1 MVLDNFIVDAPI
13 VWDRV
18 GKKIFE
24 NPHVKQGRKM
34 RVQITNAGMV
44 EDLSGYALAL
54 GWKHTVSGV
63 DGLDVFED
71 GSEANVGIFEMA
83 YTENLMTN
91 LGNLK
96 ASLVLTSVEDMVVA
110 ESNDFYVKVD
120 NSPFGADAEQGVGSY
135 TRLAEILLNEESRIV
150 AEVARVS
157 AEETRV
163 TDFNALVDSE
173 IIAQNVATKFQA
185 KEAEYLPRLVS
196 NEQQLADIELNKA
209 DLADLPSSAYVFKG
223 STTFALLPATLNALG
238 DVYYVT
244 DGTPQNYAWTGT
256 AWTPI
261 GNGALADKSITNGK
275 IADKTITKIKLNPTA
290 ISKYPFQPNANF
302 DLVKSNVHYD
312 AYELNNAL
320 LDIELYGADLDE
332 DYYINS
338 LYSGYITS
346 LSGNRTYVGVKRRSD
361 DVTVCQYAQAVLHTA
376 DSAVVFM
383 LSALNGS
390 GITGK
395 ATVNFSKIGLM
406 GTIGDIQTHNYAP
419 NFDSLGLSKECIK
432 NGNTK
437 TALDTKLSNVSYA
450 QVTSKPVDALSI
462 VAPSVVHGVVGHNTN
477 INLDNVLLNG
487 DYYNAERFILTSCG
501 TVEGEH
507 ERIPTVAGEVRN
519 QFRYYLGDTL
529 YKSKDLTFKTVA
541 DTAGS
546 GTTKKIIIIG
556 DSTTDSGVPSAELLN
571 LFDTDVMNVE
581 LLGTRGTAPALHEG
595 RSGWTTTDYLTVT
608 ESNGSTNAFYNPGTS
623 AFDFSY
629 YMTQQ
634 GYAGVDAVII
644 NLGINDRNESIP
656 EATVVA
662 NYTTMINSIKAYNP
676 NIKIIVALTNTCS
689 RWPNQWGYTGGTGRK
704 NGILVMIK
712 ALLTAFENREN
723 ENIFIAPV
731 HMYLN
736 PFWDMQY
743 AEMALS
749 SRNTKTFFYGVDNSH
764 PSTVGYNKVADC
776 YYNVLKYIASL
787 G

>member
-1 MVLDNFIVDAPI
+1 MVLENFLIDVD
-13 VWDRV
+13 VLWDRA
-18 GKKIFE
+18 GKELYEKPE
-24 NPHVKQGRKM
+24 ARAGRKM
-34 RVQITNAGMV
+34 RVRVTNKGLV
-44 EDLSGYALAL
+44 EDLTGYTLNL
-54 GWKHTVSGV
+54 GWKSTIDKTKFGLDAFTAVDITKGIFEIAYTSGMLTNIGTLVGTLQLVPTSGTPIESNNFMITVKRSGV
-63 DGLDVFED
+63 DVEAIQ
-71 GSEANVGIFEMA
+71 SENSFTALTKALLQVQ
-83 YTENLMTN
+83 NLESTYAHE
-91 LGNLK
+91 LL
-96 ASLVLTSVEDMVVA
+96 SV
-110 ESNDFYVKVD
+110 K
-120 NSPFGADAEQGVGSY
+120 
-135 TRLAEILLNEESRIV
+135 
-150 AEVARVS
+150 
-157 AEETRV
+157 
-163 TDFNALVDSE
+163 
-173 IIAQNVATKFQA
+173 
-185 KEAEYLPRLVS
+185 
-196 NEQQLADIELNKA
+196 QQLADIELNKA

-223 STTFALLPATLNALG
+223 STTFALLPATLNTLG

-261 GNGALADKSITNGK
+261 GNGAFGDKTVTNGK

-338 LYSGYITS
+338 LFSGYVTS

-361 DVTVCQYAQAVLHTA
+361 DVTVCQYVKAVLHTA

-406 GTIGDIQTHNYAP
+406 GTLGDIQTHNYAP

-437 TALDTKLSNVSYA
+437 TALDTKLSTVSYA
-450 QVTSKPVDALSI
+450 QVTGKPVDALSI
-462 VAPSVVHGVVGHNTN
+462 VAPAVMHCVVGHNTN
-477 INLDNVLLNG
+477 VNLDNILLNG

-507 ERIPTVAGEVRN
+507 ERIPTVAGEVTN
-519 QFRYYLGDTL
+519 QFRYYLGDSL

-541 DTAGS
+541 NTAGS
-546 GTTKKIIIIG
+546 GTTKKVMIIG

-571 LFDTDVMNVE
+571 LFDPDVMNVE

-595 RSGWTTTDYLTVT
+595 RFGWNSTEYVT
-608 ESNGSTNAFYNPGTS
+608 LQSKNAVVNAFYNPTSS
-623 AFDFSY
+623 AFDFAY
-629 YMTQQ
+629 HMAQQ

-656 EATVVA
+656 EATTVA

-749 SRNTKTFFYGVDNSH
+749 RRNTKTFFYGVDNSH